1 MWAIQSL
8 NSLELSFSNKDKIE
22 LDIRY
27 EGCKEII
34 NYSFFLE
41 NFSIRELKKVKK
53 LSLYV
58 FYKGKQFK
66 EINIF
71 LTKTGFREID
81 STSSYFDLL
90 DLLKERII
98 TTLTNKIRRI
108 FISPWN
114 KSLFLPNEIIFDFGD
129 DIEEIFE
136 ETPSFLIKDWEVF
149 DVIDNKKRYWFFGT
163 YTMSYSYDHSLYED
177 EDTSPLIKVDND
189 TSLLIWETNL
199 IECNFLSDT
208 FWYPRL
214 YSDGINKIIKIIKKR
229 KEFKLCVFYKKQK
242 YLSFVLDKDFLKQLE
257 NINKLFVD
265 KSSRKT
271 IFENKFKNLILFINI
286 SQDKQG
292 LEIEIKTPKEIYFPL
307 ENNWSIPEWDNYYN
321 FKFIKNKD
329 TNFSFQ
335 FRKPTNWQSSS
346 NLEKAKYPSIIFND
360 FFYHDD
366 WNKRTFL
373 RKKYTWEMVTF
384 LTLENIVSTT
394 FLTTNED
401 ISIFTSVSSNW
412 ILYIFDSNWNIKKQ
426 HDLNEKISLFR
437 ELKIN
442 KDNLWCS
449 DFSSNDFEIVLRLA
463 IRHSDIN
470 TNNNYY
476 NYISSYKTYLLSIN
490 KNFESN
496 VYAVSNI
503 FKCINNLQKE
513 TLNFSITKEW
523 EWKSFHFQ
531 NSDDKNILI
540 RSNNMP
546 YIKNFSNFETLDIKR
561 LLWRLNAYKRDRTNN
576 ILNYW
581 IHWLH
586 DIKRAFKSEKWID
599 EFDQQILTY
608 LDQRRFF
615 LISYSNNI
623 FQNDFFWRESFDFY
637 LENEEW
643 YFRKLYTNVFKK
655 QNYYFVRQNN
665 LKLFYVASIVQTQ

>member
-34 NYSFFLE
+34 NYTFFLE
-41 NFSIRELKKVKK
+41 NFSIRELKEVKK

-58 FYKGKQFK
+58 FYKGNQFK

-71 LTKTGFREID
+71 LTKTGFKEID
-81 STSSYFDLL
+81 SSNSYFDHP
-90 DLLKERII
+90 DYSKEKFIKA
-98 TTLTNKIRRI
+98 LSCEIRCI

-114 KSLFLPNEIIFDFGD
+114 KSLLLPNEIIFDFWD
-129 DIEEIFE
+129 DIEEAFLYRF
-136 ETPSFLIKDWEVF
+136 PFLIKDWEVF
-149 DVIDNKKRYWFFGT
+149 DMIENKKRYWFSGT
-163 YTMSYSYDHSLYED
+163 YRMVYWYDNNLYED
-177 EDTSPLIKVDND
+177 ENFFPVIEVDKK
-189 TSLLIWETNL
+189 TYLLIWETNL
-199 IECNFLSDT
+199 IECNYLSDSC
-208 FWYPRL
+208 RNLSL
-214 YSDGINKIIKIIKKR
+214 YSESINKIIKIIKER
-229 KEFKLCVFYKKQK
+229 HEFKFCTFDIKQW
-242 YLSFVLDKDFLKQLE
+242 YMSFVLDKDFSNQFE

-265 KSSRKT
+265 KSTKKT
-271 IFENKFKNLILFINI
+271 IFENKFKNLILFI
-286 SQDKQG
+286 SYSKDKLE
-292 LEIEIKTPKEIYFPL
+292 LEIKIPKEIYYPL
-307 ENNWSIPEWDNYYN
+307 EDNLFIPEWDTFYN
-321 FKFIKNKD
+321 FKFTKNKD

-335 FRKPTNWQSSS
+335 FRRPTNWQSSS
-346 NLEKAKYPSIIFND
+346 NLEKAKYPSIILND

-373 RKKYTWEMVTF
+373 REKYTWEMVTF
-384 LTLENIVSTT
+384 LTLEDIVSTT
-394 FLTTNED
+394 FLTSNED

-426 HDLNEKISLFR
+426 HDLNEKISLFK
-437 ELKIN
+437 ELNIN
-442 KDNLWCS
+442 ENNLWCS
-449 DFSSNDFEIVLRLA
+449 VFYSNDFEIVLRLA
-463 IRHSDIN
+463 IRHSDSN
-470 TNNNYY
+470 SNY
-476 NYISSYKTYLLSIN
+476 NYFASYKTYLLSIN
-490 KNFESN
+490 KDFESN

-503 FKCINNLQKE
+503 FKCINNTKKE

-523 EWKSFHFQ
+523 EWKSFHFK

-561 LLWRLNAYKRDRTNN
+561 LLWRLNAYKSDWTTN

-586 DIKRAFKSEKWID
+586 DVKRAFKSEKWID
-599 EFDQQILTY
+599 EFDQQVLTY
-608 LDQRRFF
+608 LDKRRFF

-623 FQNDFFWRESFDFY
+623 FQNDFFWRENFDFY

-665 LKLFYVASIVQTQ
+665 LKLLCVASIVQTQ